1 MQYSCLPV
9 VEVIWI
15 AVILQ
20 VIVRSEKRRKE
31 EYDTVAVHWR
41 A

>member
-1 MQYSCLPV
+1 MSCLPV

-20 VIVRSEKRRKE
+20 VIVRSEKREGNDKREGK
-31 EYDTVAVHWR
+31 R
-41 A
+41 NRIQ